1 VIRLPDLGERGQG
14 WVWLQALLM
23 AAIPTV
29 GGLAPPWPAP
39 AQIPMLAV
47 GISLVLLACAL
58 LVAGILGL
66 GESFGVF
73 PEPTPNRGLI
83 TTGIYGR
90 ARHPIFGGW
99 ILIGLGFGV
108 AFSPWALPLSGV
120 LVLELLGKTSV
131 EERHLTAQYPAY
143 LEYRTQVPQ
152 RYFPIP
158 TRR

>member
-1 VIRLPDLGERGQG
+1 MRLPDLGERGQG
-14 WVWLQALLM
+14 WVWLQAMLM

-47 GISLVLLACAL
+47 GLSLVLLGCAL
-58 LVAGILGL
+58 LVAGVLGL

-73 PEPTPNRGLI
+73 PEPTPNRGLV
-83 TTGIYGR
+83 TTG
-90 ARHPIFGGW
+90 
-99 ILIGLGFGV
+99 
-108 AFSPWALPLSGV
+108 FSPWALPLSGV

-131 EERHLTAQYPAY
+131 EERHLTVQYPTYAG
-143 LEYRTQVPQ
+143 YRTQVP
-152 RYFPIP
+152 RRFFPIP